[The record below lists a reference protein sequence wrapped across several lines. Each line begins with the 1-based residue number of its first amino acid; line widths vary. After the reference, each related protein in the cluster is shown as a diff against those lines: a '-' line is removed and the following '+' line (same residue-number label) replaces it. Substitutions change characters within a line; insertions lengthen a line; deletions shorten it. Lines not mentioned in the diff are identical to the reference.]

1 MTGQIQPTKTEK
13 ILLILTAMFLCLLL
27 ALLFHTQ
34 SAGAE
39 GRYMVS
45 TERTASSSELLPEE
59 EPETG
64 PVNINTA
71 GREALATLPGIGEK
85 LAERIVAYREEH
97 GRFETVEELVNVS
110 GIGEGKL
117 SALREYVSVG

>member
-27 ALLFHTQ
+27 ALLLHAR

-39 GRYMVS
+39 GRYTVSPERTVS
-45 TERTASSSELLPEE
+45 TSDILPEE
-59 EPETG
+59 EETG

-71 GREALATLPGIGEK
+71 GLEALATLPGIGEK
-85 LAERIVAYREEH
+85 LAERIVVYREEH
-97 GRFETVEELVNVS
+97 GRFEAVEELVNVS

-117 SALREYVSVG
+117 AALREYVCVG

>member
-1 MTGQIQPTKTEK
+1 
-13 ILLILTAMFLCLLL
+13 MFLCLLL
-27 ALLFHTQ
+27 ALLFYTQ

-39 GRYMVS
+39 GRYTVS
-45 TERTASSSELLPEE
+45 TERTASASELLPEE

-97 GRFETVEELVNVS
+97 GRFETVEELLNVS
-110 GIGEGKL
+110 GIGEGKIA
-117 SALREYVSVG
+117 ALREYVSVG